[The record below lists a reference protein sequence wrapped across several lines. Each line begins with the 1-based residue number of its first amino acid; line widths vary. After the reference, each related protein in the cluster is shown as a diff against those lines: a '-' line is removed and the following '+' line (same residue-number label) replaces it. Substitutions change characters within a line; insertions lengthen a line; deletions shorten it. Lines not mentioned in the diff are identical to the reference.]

1 MGVSTEAVRAIR
13 LYCGVSSILCW
24 PHKPELRLNLV
35 SGRHFS
41 SVIRPGNSDCDAQFG
56 LGM

>member
-1 MGVSTEAVRAIR
+1 MGVSTEAVRAMR
-13 LYCGVSSILCW
+13 PCCGVSLILCW

-41 SVIRPGNSDCDAQFG
+41 GAIRPGNSDCDAQFG